1 MGCKLAFHILQVFP
15 AKLNTHTDWHET
27 DISALADPT
36 VISEAEPRPMVISAP
51 PQINRWPSGELDCC
65 CVFCTSLIGRLFPVR
80 SSDCLLITLIQLFLV
95 G

>member
-36 VISEAEPRPMVISAP
+36 VISEAEPRPMVI
-51 PQINRWPSGELDCC
+51 C
-65 CVFCTSLIGRLFPVR
+65 
-80 SSDCLLITLIQLFLV
+80 SSID
-95 G
+95 